1 MTHLRL
7 TLEAV
12 CLSSVGQ
19 RTIMWNQKCWV
30 FFSEVILKNSKWSTM
45 YWISVCLYVRVRSS
59 VHHHAD
65 VHYFYEAF
73 ELWPLIRRHY
83 GIFGVLALLQNYKFI
98 LWGCS
103 AIKLSAEYCPPREN
117 LLPFISV
124 CVCVFAQPRGLVMT
138 FTLGIIA
145 TLRAADWQTLIALF
159 FLFFVTHS
167 FWEIT
172 VPC

>member
-45 YWISVCLYVRVRSS
+45 YWISVCLYVRVRCPLL
-59 VHHHAD
+59 
-65 VHYFYEAF
+65 
-73 ELWPLIRRHY
+73 LWGFWVMTFNKKALWE
-83 GIFGVLALLQNYKFI
+83 FLALLQNYKFI

>member
-1 MTHLRL
+1 M
-7 TLEAV
+7 
-12 CLSSVGQ
+12 
-19 RTIMWNQKCWV
+19 
-30 FFSEVILKNSKWSTM
+30 
-45 YWISVCLYVRVRSS
+45 
-59 VHHHAD
+59 
-65 VHYFYEAF
+65 
-73 ELWPLIRRHY
+73 

-159 FLFFVTHS
+159 FFFLWLTAFERSLCPANTQEFLCWCRHIWTGKMHGPHS
-167 FWEIT
+167 YPIFPP
-172 VPC
+172 PCPWDSLSQWASSRFNPLHGSKTTSDGCSLYKICTCVCVHGLTDVVF

>member
-45 YWISVCLYVRVRSS
+45 YWISVCLYVRVRCPLL
-59 VHHHAD
+59 
-65 VHYFYEAF
+65 
-73 ELWPLIRRHY
+73 LWGFWVMTFNKKALWE
-83 GIFGVLALLQNYKFI
+83 FLALLQNYKFI

-172 VPC
+172 VSC